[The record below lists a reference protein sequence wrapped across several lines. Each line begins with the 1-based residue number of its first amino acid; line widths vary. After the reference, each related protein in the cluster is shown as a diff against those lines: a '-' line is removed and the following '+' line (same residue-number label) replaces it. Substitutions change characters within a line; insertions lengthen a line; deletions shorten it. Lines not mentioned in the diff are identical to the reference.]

1 MSDKALREKTPFYQ
15 TMRLVI
21 GSLVRVLYPVTYHG
35 REHVDALNAP
45 YIVLGNHQSF
55 VDPLYVGIGIRYD
68 EVHFVG
74 KKELSKY
81 KIAAWFFE
89 KMHGIMIGRGET
101 DMAAMR
107 KCMQVVK
114 ENHVLGIFPEG
125 TRHQKAMMD
134 HVESGAALIALRS
147 RVPVIPCYIHKKP
160 RLLRR
165 AHVYFGEAMDLQ
177 DLYEKGLSTDTVQL
191 LCERIRDTFY
201 AMRAAVEDKNG

>member
-1 MSDKALREKTPFYQ
+1 MSDKQHREKTPFYHA
-15 TMRLVI
+15 MRVVI
-21 GSLVRVLYPVTYHG
+21 GSLARVLFPMTFHG

-55 VDPLYVGIGIRYD
+55 VDPVALGLGVRYD
-68 EVHFVG
+68 EIHFVG

-81 KIAAWFFE
+81 KITAWFFE

-107 KCMQVVK
+107 KCMQVLK

-134 HVESGAALIALRS
+134 HVETGAALIALRS
-147 RVPVIPCYIHKKP
+147 KATIVPCYIHKKP

-165 AHVYFGEAMDLQ
+165 THVYFGQPMDVA
-177 DLYEKGLSTDTVQL
+177 DLYEKGLSTDSVEL
-191 LCERIRDTFY
+191 LCTRIRDTYY
-201 AMRAAVEDKNG
+201 AMRAAAER